1 MEVHKTAILLVVAG
15 SDKGVFTIP
24 LKVVSVMVEG
34 LVVGI
39 PSDYTMSWLY
49 KGFKKE
55 KKVME
60 KCVYNLSK

>member
-15 SDKGVFTIP
+15 SDEGVFTIP

-49 KGFKKE
+49 KGFKDE